1 MKTLK
6 ASQAIEK
13 VLSYQDEDIW
23 LSCDEIA
30 SQCRAMGVYK
40 GTSGNS
46 VGSRLPEMRLKCIV
60 DFRWRV
66 RENCKYKEW
75 QISANHREQMIAGR
89 RVEAAEN
96 AREAAQES
104 AGLDSLDR
112 GPK

>member
-1 MKTLK
+1 MKALK
-6 ASQAIEK
+6 SAQVIEK
-13 VLSYQDEDIW
+13 VLTYQDPDIW

-46 VGSRLPEMRLKCIV
+46 VGSRLPEMRLKGIV
-60 DFRWRV
+60 DFRWRE
-66 RENCKYKEW
+66 RGGSRYKEW
-75 QISANHREQMIAGR
+75 HITPDRLAQLAAER

-112 GPK
+112 GAK

>member
-1 MKTLK
+1 MKMLK
-6 ASQAIEK
+6 TPQAIEK
-13 VLSYQDEDIW
+13 VLAYQDEDIW

-46 VGSRLPEMRLKCIV
+46 VGPRLREMRLKGIV
-60 DFRWRV
+60 DFRWRE
-66 RENCKYKEW
+66 RGGCKYKEW
-75 QISANHREQMIAGR
+75 QISDTHREQLAAER

-112 GPK
+112 GAR

>member
-1 MKTLK
+1 MNAKFI
-6 ASQAIEK
+6 IEK

-46 VGSRLPEMRLKCIV
+46 VGSRLPEMKLKGIV
-60 DFRWRV
+60 DFRWRE
-66 RENCKYKEW
+66 REGCKYKEW
-75 QISANHREQMIAGR
+75 QISANHREQMIAER
-89 RVEAAEN
+89 MAEAAEN

-104 AGLDSLDR
+104 AGLDSLGR

>member
-6 ASQAIEK
+6 AAQVIEK

-46 VGSRLPEMRLKCIV
+46 VGSRLPEMKLRGIV
-60 DFRWRV
+60 EYQWRELEDC
-66 RENCKYKEW
+66 RYKTW
-75 QISANHREQMIAGR
+75 QLSPDRRAQLAAER

-104 AGLDSLDR
+104 AGLDSLKDV
-112 GPK
+112 P